1 MKGKAH
7 TRKKLTA
14 SACSLFGLFSFNGA
28 TFFFSFFLDLQIF
41 YTPNRHR
48 RRHRPRDGSRLATDP
63 DLNARVDSNA
73 KPCAPSAASSSPINL
88 ESPWISMS
96 LPSSTSIT
104 ALARAR
110 ASPVAVV
117 EKFSEE
123 EEESPSS
130 APHPN
135 AASTGGVMTRT
146 RMFS

>member
-41 YTPNRHR
+41 YTLNRHR

-88 ESPWISMS
+88 ESPRISTS
-96 LPSSTSIT
+96 LPSSTSST

-117 EKFSEE
+117 DAEE